1 MNPKDK
7 DVAGNIMNFFQNI
20 NKYLPPL
27 DVKHQPKNPFEIV
40 QNVIDS
46 INKLVD
52 GVSLELEKL
61 PPFMATIYDI
71 NRDAHKAFKQGRYS
85 DYIELKYRGAE
96 IFYKSLYRE
105 IFNKEI
111 KEEDNLNDIIKEIE
125 QKLNMNSG
133 ILRKLNKWRK
143 VRNQI
148 VHEHLKVNK
157 RKADGA
163 MHFFNKLYQLFKV
176 YIKEVK

>member
-1 MNPKDK
+1 MNHTSK
-7 DVAGNIMNFFQNI
+7 NSFQ
-20 NKYLPPL
+20 
-27 DVKHQPKNPFEIV
+27 IV

-52 GVSLELEKL
+52 GVYLDVKKL

-85 DYIELKYRGAE
+85 DYIEFKYRGAE
-96 IFYKSLYRE
+96 IFYKSLYKE

-111 KEEDNLNDIIKEIE
+111 KEGDYLSDIIREIE

-133 ILRKLNKWRK
+133 ILRKLNKWRR
-143 VRNQI
+143 VRNRI

-157 RKADGA
+157 RKADEA

-176 YIKEVK
+176 YIKEVE